1 MSDRARELV
10 DAHEGSVAPEDR
22 RAQGVHYT
30 PSPLADL
37 LVRRAFDHLGRTPSR
52 VCDPACGSGAF
63 LLAAAAELHRRG
75 VAVRDVVTSRLVG
88 IELDEAAASV
98 ARRALVVWADE
109 LGVAVAEHEVHVE
122 HGDALAAPG
131 TPSAVARPV
140 GVDVVVGNPPFLS
153 QLAGRTARG
162 AAHRATAERLLGR
175 PGGYADTASLFLVA
189 SLDLLDGGGVVCLLQ
204 PQSFLAARD
213 TEAVRAAVAER
224 ADLVELWGSDDAH
237 FDASVRVCAAVLTA
251 PRAAPRAVPPVRIS
265 WGLPVVEH
273 PDAGPTPDARTWG
286 PLLAGPRG
294 LPVVPEPDGVRL
306 GDVATATAGFRDEFY
321 ALTDGLVDGLPGG
334 STANDPSANGSAR
347 LVTVG
352 MIDVARLTWDTTP
365 RRVRGAARLAP
376 CVDLDELARRSPRV
390 ASWARD
396 RMVPKVLV
404 ATQTRVVE
412 AVPDPVGDCIPVTP
426 TISVE
431 PAAGAPSLPHL
442 TAALCA
448 PPVAAVAA
456 ARHLGAGLSAGA
468 LRWSASSVLDVAL
481 PTPGPQWDEGA
492 ALVEALMVAGD
503 TERPALLDRIGVVM
517 TEAHGLDESHPVL
530 AWWRSLAR

>member
-1 MSDRARELV
+1 MSDRARQLV
-10 DAHEGSVAPEDR
+10 DAHEGSVAPDDR
-22 RAQGVHYT
+22 RARGVHYT

-37 LVRRAFDHLGRTPSR
+37 LVARAFDHLGRTPTR

-75 VAVRDVVTSRLVG
+75 VPVREVVTSRLVG
-88 IELDEAAASV
+88 IELDAGAADV
-98 ARRALVVWADE
+98 ARRALVVWADD
-109 LGVAVAEHEVHVE
+109 LGAAVAAHEVHVE

-131 TPSAVARPV
+131 TPAAVERPA
-140 GVDVVVGNPPFLS
+140 GIDVVVGNPPFLN
-153 QLAGRTARG
+153 QLGGRTARG
-162 AAHRATAERLLGR
+162 TAHRATAERLLGR

-189 SLDLLDGGGVVCLLQ
+189 SLDLLDGDGVVCLLQ
-204 PQSFLAARD
+204 PQSFLSTRD
-213 TEAVRAAVAER
+213 TEPVRAAVAAR
-224 ADLVELWGSDDAH
+224 AELVELWGSDDAH
-237 FDASVRVCAAVLTA
+237 FDASVRVCAPVLAA
-251 PRAAPRAVPPVRIS
+251 PRAAAGDAPPVRIS
-265 WGLPVVEH
+265 WGLPGVEH
-273 PDAGPTPDARTWG
+273 PDVGPTPDARTWG

-294 LPVVPEPDGVRL
+294 LPVVPEPDGPRL

-321 ALTDGLVDGLPGG
+321 ALTDALADGLADG
-334 STANDPSANGSAR
+334 SPVQGAAR

-352 MIDVARLTWDTTP
+352 MIDVARLTWGTTP

-376 CVDLDELARRSPRV
+376 TVDLDDLARRSPRV
-390 ASWARD
+390 ASWSRD
-396 RMVPKVLV
+396 RLIPKVLV

-431 PAAGAPSLPHL
+431 PTAGAPSLFHL
-442 TAALCA
+442 TAALSA

-468 LRWSASSVLDVAL
+468 LRWSATSVLDVAL
-481 PTPGPQWDEGA
+481 PSPGPEWDEGA
-492 ALVEALMVAGD
+492 ELVESLMASSD
-503 TERPALLDRIGVVM
+503 AERPALLDRLGVVM
-517 TEAHGLDESHPVL
+517 TEAHGLDDAHPVL